1 MAFVVKRK
9 PVDYQA
15 LASKTY
21 PARLVGVV
29 GIGEQE
35 IEYKGA
41 KELKDQILLV
51 FEIVGR
57 NKLHKDGTPY
67 MIERDGQLV
76 PEPQTVRKECTR
88 SVSPNSN
95 LVACMNVLMG
105 ATNGADELEID
116 KALGAPC
123 LLNLEQRE
131 SKTGN
136 QYNSIRD
143 IVPPVD
149 GVEIAQARTPYMNYD
164 VENHDQ
170 TAFDALPEWIREV
183 VKRSTQWIDMQANS
197 TAIQTSPP
205 NLQIVDGQT
214 IDTATGEVIA
224 QKGPGF

>member
-35 IEYKGA
+35 IDYKGV

-76 PEPQTVRKECTR
+76 PEPQTVKKECTR

-95 LVACMNVLMG
+95 LVACMAVLMG

-123 LLNLEQRE
+123 LLNLEQRD
-131 SKTGN
+131 SKAGN
-136 QYNSIRD
+136 QYNI
-143 IVPPVD
+143 IPPVD
-149 GVEIAQARTPYMNYD
+149 GVEITQARTPYMIYD
-164 VENHDQ
+164 VEDHDQ

-224 QKGPGF
+224 QQGPGF